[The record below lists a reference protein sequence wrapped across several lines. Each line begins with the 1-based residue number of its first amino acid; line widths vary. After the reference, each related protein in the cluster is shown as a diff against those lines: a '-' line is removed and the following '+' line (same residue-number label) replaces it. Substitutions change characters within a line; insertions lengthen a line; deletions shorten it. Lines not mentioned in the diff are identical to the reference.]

1 MLNKV
6 LLQALI
12 PHMSQITKNPWR
24 KRLLVGGLLL
34 IIAFAAV
41 YWYIATDKYGD
52 TKNVKSA
59 YTVEAIPFI
68 KEFIENDSL
77 ANARYTDQVITV
89 KGSVS
94 EIESADTTIN
104 IKFIDTT
111 TGSYAI
117 FAFQQQHLAEAK
129 TVKVGDRVAIKGSC
143 SGGIYSDILEA
154 TSISFKRSTLDN

>member
-1 MLNKV
+1 
-6 LLQALI
+6 
-12 PHMSQITKNPWR
+12 MSQITQNPWR

-52 TKNVKSA
+52 TKNVKST

-104 IKFIDTT
+104 IKFVDTT

-129 TVKVGDRVAIKGSC
+129 TVKVGDRVAI
-143 SGGIYSDILEA
+143 
-154 TSISFKRSTLDN
+154 